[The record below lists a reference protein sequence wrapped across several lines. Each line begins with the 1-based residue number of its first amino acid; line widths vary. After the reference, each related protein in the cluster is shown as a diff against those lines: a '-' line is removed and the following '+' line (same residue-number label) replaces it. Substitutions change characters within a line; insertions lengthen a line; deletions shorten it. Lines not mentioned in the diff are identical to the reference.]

1 MIYIIRCF
9 DSQEEFYKIGITTKS
24 IEQRF
29 IFPALMPYEYEVLSL
44 QNGDRKKL
52 YKFETLLLRLLKK
65 YKYKPKKS
73 FTGQTECFSNIE
85 PIREMFNI
93 FDVFGIDSFKRAV

>member
-1 MIYIIRCF
+1 MKARLFFTLIFSLFISLSF
-9 DSQEEFYKIGITTKS
+9 AQE
-24 IEQRF
+24 
-29 IFPALMPYEYEVLSL
+29 
-44 QNGDRKKL
+44 KK
-52 YKFETLLLRLLKK
+52 KVSDTLASKK

-73 FTGQTECFSNIE
+73 FTGQTECFSNTE